1 MSSIDQIS
9 SSLYFSA
16 VSSAA
21 GESAK
26 QTKRKEK
33 SVRSAKTGAFTAVL
47 KKSEEMDELASAGL
61 PPDIAGLS
69 MEDAVVFLKDRV
81 TMAGDE
87 LTEKMSGESFAKYR
101 TAVSQL
107 MKYVVKHSFE
117 LEQHKRI
124 PDRRTHREKAPFVQI
139 EVINGKLDQLAS
151 EILANQADKLKL
163 LKRVEEIQGLIVDM
177 FAS

>member
-1 MSSIDQIS
+1 MSSIDQIN

-33 SVRSAKTGAFTAVL
+33 SAQSNKAGAFTAVL
-47 KKSEEMDELASAGL
+47 KKSEELNELTSAGL
-61 PPDIAGLS
+61 PPEIAGLS

-87 LTEKMSGESFAKYR
+87 LTEKMSGEAFARYR

-107 MKYVVKHSFE
+107 MKYVVKHCFE

-163 LKRVEEIQGLIVDM
+163 LKRVEEIQGMIVDM